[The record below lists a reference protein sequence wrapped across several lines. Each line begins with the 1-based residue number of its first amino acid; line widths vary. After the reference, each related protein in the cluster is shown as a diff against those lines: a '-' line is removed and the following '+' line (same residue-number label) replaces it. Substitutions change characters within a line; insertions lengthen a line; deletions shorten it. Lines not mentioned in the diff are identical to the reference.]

1 MRIQDR
7 FTLLEV
13 VGIGGMSQVWRA
25 NDEVLGRP
33 VAVKVLT
40 APATADWAATWRE
53 ARAAAKL
60 THPCIT
66 QVYDYGEVPQPCGTS
81 VPYLVMELVE
91 GENLALRLAA
101 GALPWPEAVRLG
113 SQVAAA
119 LAAAHRL
126 GVVHRDVKPGNVML
140 TSAGAKVLDF
150 GIAAVAGE
158 GAAGELLIGT
168 PTYAAPERLDPGPA
182 QPAGDVFSFGVL
194 LYETLTGHPPVSLA
208 TWADAAAAHRTGWRP
223 APLSVPGLP
232 DQVAALCLACLS
244 PDPAARPGAEQVSR
258 ELARVVGA
266 PDLTAALPTGSGV
279 PTVAVPRRFAV
290 GSAPLP
296 YPPTMIDGA
305 MGGRPAAAGRR
316 WLLPASVAGV
326 VALIG
331 VLLLVASL
339 WPGGSG
345 GRQADGG
352 TAGAVTAAPEPSES
366 EAALA
371 PREQP
376 VRTDQPDPRDVVTA
390 LELAITD
397 ALATGAID
405 GDGAKD
411 LRAKLDDTRKQLI
424 VAKPTERAEKVRDK
438 AEDLLEK
445 IDDLRED
452 GEIDP
457 ATADHLVSL
466 LQPLLHLGRG

>member
-1 MRIQDR
+1 
-7 FTLLEV
+7 
-13 VGIGGMSQVWRA
+13 
-25 NDEVLGRP
+25 
-33 VAVKVLT
+33 
-40 APATADWAATWRE
+40 
-53 ARAAAKL
+53 
-60 THPCIT
+60 
-66 QVYDYGEVPQPCGTS
+66 VYDYGEVPQPYGTT
-81 VPYLVMELVE
+81 VPYLVMELVD
-91 GENLALRLAA
+91 GENLAARLAA

-140 TSAGAKVLDF
+140 TPVGAKVLDF
-150 GIAAVAGE
+150 GIAALAGDR
-158 GAAGELLIGT
+158 ADGEMLIGT
-168 PTYAAPERLDPGPA
+168 PTYAAPERLDPGPV
-182 QPAGDVFSFGVL
+182 QPAGDVYSFGVL

-279 PTVAVPRRFAV
+279 PAVAVPRRFAV

-305 MGGRPAAAGRR
+305 VGGPPDQPHPGGRGARGAAAAGRR
-316 WLLPASVAGV
+316 WLLPAAVAGV

-352 TAGAVTAAPEPSES
+352 TAGAVTAAPEPSKP
-366 EAALA
+366 EAPLA
-371 PREQP
+371 PTEQP
-376 VRTDQPDPRDVVTA
+376 LRTDQTDPRDIVTA

-411 LRAKLDDTRKQLI
+411 LRAKLDDTRKQLTQ
-424 VAKPTERAEKVRDK
+424 AKPTERAEKVRDK
-438 AEDLLEK
+438 AGDLLEE

-452 GEIDP
+452 SEIDP
-457 ATADHLVSL
+457 ATADHLVAL